1 MQSCG
6 VEMEPSEIIAELF
19 NANCLIA
26 TNNLYGK
33 KCVTLVEPGAPDSSV
48 EIRHLPDDAIV
59 IDLDASFA
67 NDKLFQSGTG
77 RGVCKRNDFLIIS
90 AEEKCAI
97 FLEMKRSSVS
107 GTDLSKQLL
116 GGSCVFDYCCCIV
129 KEFFGE
135 SFLKDFK
142 RRFVALLDTAAAK
155 TPTKS
160 VVSPLHDSPERYLR
174 LKGRKTL
181 QFHQLARLTA

>member
-1 MQSCG
+1 
-6 VEMEPSEIIAELF
+6 MEPSEIIAELF

-26 TNNLYGK
+26 TADLYGK

-59 IDLDASFA
+59 IDLDANFA
-67 NDKLFQSGTG
+67 NDRLFQSGTG
-77 RGVCKRNDFLIIS
+77 RGVCKRNDFMILSIQES
-90 AEEKCAI
+90 CVI
-97 FLEMKRSSVS
+97 FLEMKRSGAS
-107 GTDLSKQLL
+107 GSDLSKQLV

-142 RRFVALLDTAAAK
+142 RRFVAVLDTVAAK
-155 TPTKS
+155 TPTNS
-160 VVSPLHDSPERYLR
+160 PMPPLHDAPNSFLR
-174 LKGRKTL
+174 LRGKKVL
-181 QFHQLARLTA
+181 QFQELARLNA